1 MSTVVIQ
8 IKQPATEPVEHVFEL
23 VGFNKQEAWEPMGI
37 FHDVPAGTYE
47 VKASFGK
54 TKLTGS
60 VTIDPAAEAPE
71 GESAH
76 HSDGMGRTVWL

>member
-8 IKQPATEPVEHVFEL
+8 IKQPSTEPVEYVFEL
-23 VGFNKQEAWEPMGI
+23 VGFSRQEAWGPMGI
-37 FHDVPAGTYE
+37 FHDVPAGAYE

-60 VTIDPAAEAPE
+60 VDVAPE

-76 HSDGMGRTVWL
+76 GETRTVWL